1 MKYLAIGEMCELLNG
16 FAFKSNEY
24 VSEGIR
30 VIRIANVQKGYIE
43 DSSPC
48 FYPEDQKYA
57 FEKFMLRKNDLLVS
71 LTGNVGRVGLLP
83 EGMMPAALNQRVA
96 CLRIKDKYEIDKK
109 YLFHLLNS
117 NHFENACIESSNG
130 AAQKNLST
138 NWLKKFCVPVPTS
151 DEQKDIAR
159 IFDSIIELIYLNK
172 NHLEKLDELVKS
184 RFIEM
189 FGDPEAPDFPYM
201 MVELGDV
208 LRKPASNGFFAK
220 RKDYVEDGNVE
231 ILGVANVVNR
241 MYSGIDNLP
250 KTNGTSADIEK
261 YSLSYGD
268 MLFCRSSL
276 VLEGIGKASIVPR
289 EVRPNTLFECHVI
302 RMPLDISVCVPEF
315 MQLQST
321 LPAFR
326 KQVMTK
332 AKTATMTTID
342 QKSLLSIKVFLPPI
356 EEQKYFLSF
365 IEQVDKL
372 KFETQQSIEK
382 LQMLYDSLAQEY
394 FAPEGD

>member
-1 MKYLAIGEMCELLNG
+1 MIKMCLADICSLNMGQSPNSSSYNTTGEGIPFYQGNADFGKVSPKTTTWCTEPKKIAEPGDILLSVRAPIGAINIANEKCCIGRGLVAISPASENIRASYIKQALLASRKNLEFLGSGSTFKAIGKKSLGEFLIPVYSLPMQIEIENRFSQVSICFELLRD
-16 FAFKSNEY
+16 
-24 VSEGIR
+24 V
-30 VIRIANVQKGYIE
+30 
-43 DSSPC
+43 
-48 FYPEDQKYA
+48 
-57 FEKFMLRKNDLLVS
+57 
-71 LTGNVGRVGLLP
+71 
-83 EGMMPAALNQRVA
+83 
-96 CLRIKDKYEIDKK
+96 
-109 YLFHLLNS
+109 
-117 NHFENACIESSNG
+117 
-130 AAQKNLST
+130 
-138 NWLKKFCVPVPTS
+138 LK
-151 DEQKDIAR
+151 
-159 IFDSIIELIYLNK
+159 
-172 NHLEKLDELVKS
+172 KLDELVKS

-372 KFETQQSIEK
+372 KFDFDFLVSFSIPSICLFCLK
-382 LQMLYDSLAQEY
+382 LD
-394 FAPEGD
+394 P

>member
-1 MKYLAIGEMCELLNG
+1 
-16 FAFKSNEY
+16 
-24 VSEGIR
+24 
-30 VIRIANVQKGYIE
+30 
-43 DSSPC
+43 
-48 FYPEDQKYA
+48 
-57 FEKFMLRKNDLLVS
+57 
-71 LTGNVGRVGLLP
+71 
-83 EGMMPAALNQRVA
+83 
-96 CLRIKDKYEIDKK
+96 
-109 YLFHLLNS
+109 
-117 NHFENACIESSNG
+117 
-130 AAQKNLST
+130 
-138 NWLKKFCVPVPTS
+138 
-151 DEQKDIAR
+151 
-159 IFDSIIELIYLNK
+159 
-172 NHLEKLDELVKS
+172 
-184 RFIEM
+184 M

-201 MVELGDV
+201 VVELGDV
-208 LRKPASNGFFAK
+208 LRKPASNGILAM

-356 EEQKYFLSF
+356 EEQKYILSF

-372 KFETQQSIEK
+372 KFDFDFLVSFSIPSICLFCLK
-382 LQMLYDSLAQEY
+382 LD
-394 FAPEGD
+394 P